1 MKWYKQLESENKL
14 PIVIDKDKNY
24 LPKLEFELNNYLTK
38 IGKMNCPSGLL
49 CELEGINK
57 SILNSI
63 KTYYSGDVISSNKI
77 ILDLLVEFK
86 SNPFLYSDLGSCHGF
101 RGLAPLKK
109 VEDDGDEIFR
119 TKINLYKARVSADGN
134 QKFSIS
140 EMLHIPCD
148 MRGLVRTQR
157 FSIAGIPCMYFSTSS
172 YGCWLELNKPQDELF
187 NVSSYFLDDN
197 LKVLNLVFN
206 WKTIEEIASLDEREE
221 DYKFDVEQMISD
233 LLKLWPL
240 VCATSFRVDDNNRQF
255 KSEYII
261 SQHIMMS
268 LKQLEIDAVAY
279 HSKRVEYALP
289 NCINLAIPAFESNNR
304 ISKFCSNMKI
314 SEAVNF
320 REFKYLDA
328 SDKHTHKKSYINQF
342 NNYYNHVLLANKSI
356 RYETSVFGQFDN
368 YLCSVPSSFPNVEDL
383 NK

>member
-1 MKWYKQLESENKL
+1 
-14 PIVIDKDKNY
+14 
-24 LPKLEFELNNYLTK
+24 
-38 IGKMNCPSGLL
+38 
-49 CELEGINK
+49 
-57 SILNSI
+57 
-63 KTYYSGDVISSNKI
+63 
-77 ILDLLVEFK
+77 
-86 SNPFLYSDLGSCHGF
+86 
-101 RGLAPLKK
+101 
-109 VEDDGDEIFR
+109 
-119 TKINLYKARVSADGN
+119 
-134 QKFSIS
+134 
-140 EMLHIPCD
+140 
-148 MRGLVRTQR
+148 
-157 FSIAGIPCMYFSTSS
+157 
-172 YGCWLELNKPQDELF
+172 
-187 NVSSYFLDDN
+187 
-197 LKVLNLVFN
+197 
-206 WKTIEEIASLDEREE
+206 
-221 DYKFDVEQMISD
+221 MISD

-320 REFKYLDA
+320 RELKYLDA

-368 YLCSVPSSFPNVEDL
+368 YLCSVPSYFPNVEDL